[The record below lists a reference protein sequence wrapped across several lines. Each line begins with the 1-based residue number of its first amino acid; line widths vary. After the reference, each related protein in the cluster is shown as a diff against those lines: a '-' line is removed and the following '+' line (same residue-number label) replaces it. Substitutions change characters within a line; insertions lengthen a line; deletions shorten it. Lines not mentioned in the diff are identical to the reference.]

1 MIKLDTPPILDSAR
15 VLAYAVVDESVIY
28 SEQGRLFVDGKLLG
42 PVPRLAIC
50 QYLGE
55 SRIFVFHCDNE
66 WKVLGVAG
74 DHSSLQDAKTAT
86 ERSYRGI
93 SDKWVDSSV
102 TEDEA
107 REFLKLEFSG
117 EECSFCGRWPFEVGQ
132 MIAKGNLR
140 ICGKCVG
147 EFHEIVRKT

>member
-1 MIKLDTPPILDSAR
+1 MI
-15 VLAYAVVDESVIY
+15 
-28 SEQGRLFVDGKLLG
+28 
-42 PVPRLAIC
+42 
-50 QYLGE
+50 
-55 SRIFVFHCDNE
+55 FHCDNE
-66 WKVLGVAG
+66 LNVLGVAG
-74 DHSSLQDAKTAT
+74 AHSSVQNAKTAA

-93 SDKWVDSSV
+93 SNKWVDASV

-140 ICGKCVG
+140 ICAKCVC
-147 EFHEIVRKT
+147 EFHEIVHKV

>member
-1 MIKLDTPPILDSAR
+1 MTKLDPPPVLDSAR
-15 VLAYAVVDESVIY
+15 VLAYALVDESAIY
-28 SEQGRLFVDGKLLG
+28 SEQGALFVDGKSLG

-50 QYLGE
+50 QYLEE

-66 WKVLGVAG
+66 WKVLGVSGA
-74 DHSSLQDAKTAT
+74 HSSVQDAKTAA
-86 ERSYRGI
+86 ECSYRGL
-93 SDKWVDSSV
+93 SDKWVDASA
-102 TEDEA
+102 TEDQA

-140 ICGKCVG
+140 ICAKWVG
-147 EFHEIVRKT
+147 EFHKIVHKV